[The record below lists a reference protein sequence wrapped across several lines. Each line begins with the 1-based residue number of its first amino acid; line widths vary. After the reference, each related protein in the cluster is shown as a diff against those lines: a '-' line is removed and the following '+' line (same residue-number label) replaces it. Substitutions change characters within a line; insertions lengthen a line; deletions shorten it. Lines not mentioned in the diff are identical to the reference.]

1 MRDIFISVP
10 DKEYPFFMKLVKQFD
25 FVTVKDAEEEP
36 PTKQQFLKG
45 LQEAVQDVKE
55 IKAGKKKGQ
64 PLKDF
69 LNEL

>member
-1 MRDIFISVP
+1 MKDILISVP

-25 FVTVKDAEEEP
+25 FVTIRDTKDSAP
-36 PTKQQFLKG
+36 SKKQFLDG
-45 LQEAVQDVKE
+45 IREAVEEVND

-64 PLKDF
+64 SLKDF